1 MKEENFIEFLKKN
14 KIVIICLIIALILL
28 ISGVF
33 KVLFNI
39 ALTVLVLLGAI
50 YIGFKIQGD
59 EDYLKNFFRPKKK
72 D

>member
-14 KIVIICLIIALILL
+14 KIVIICLVIALILL

-59 EDYLKNFFRPKKK
+59 EDYLKNFFRPKNK

>member
-14 KIVIICLIIALILL
+14 KIVIICLVIALILL

>member
-28 ISGVF
+28 ISGIF

-39 ALTVLVLLGAI
+39 AITVLVLLGAI

-59 EDYLKNFFRPKKK
+59 EEYLKKFFRPKKE

>member
-72 D
+72 N